1 MSNLA
6 YLVDLYKTNIGET
19 ADTIFDIGSRDGNDA
34 KYLADSLSAK
44 NVFTFEANPDCYA
57 LIENSYPDFK
67 NIYGAISN
75 YKGSASFNM
84 VVSSDWEAVGTSS
97 LKDRNDD
104 WYSDK
109 ARKIIVPVNTI
120 KNFME
125 DQGVTEMIDL
135 VKIDTE
141 GCSFEVLEGFGDKI
155 SNVKLFH
162 VENETFEYWE
172 GQKLANEVGELLS
185 KKGFV
190 PIHSYNFGVNS
201 VDEVWINGNLI

>member
-1 MSNLA
+1 MNKLQ
-6 YLVDLYKTNIGET
+6 YLVDIYQDKLGDT
-19 ADTIFDIGSRDGNDA
+19 AKTIFDIGSRDGRDA
-34 KYLADSLSAK
+34 KFLSDSLNSES
-44 NVFTFEANPDCYA
+44 VYTFEANPDCHS
-57 LIENSYPDFK
+57 LIQGTYPQFN

-75 YKGSASFNM
+75 YQGESTFNM

-97 LKDRNDD
+97 LKDRNDN
-104 WYSDK
+104 WYEDK
-109 ARKIIVPVNTI
+109 SKKINVPVNTI
-120 KNFME
+120 KNIIE
-125 DQGVTEMIDL
+125 DQNITEMIDL

-162 VENETFEYWE
+162 VENETFAYWE

-190 PIHSYNFGVNS
+190 LLHSYNFGVNS
-201 VDEVWINGNLI
+201 VDEVWINGNLV